1 MVMTHDVLNVSWF
14 SKVANEA
21 DNGTHYCEEN
31 AIKNNQI
38 ERNNNGFP
46 QGFFPLDA
54 IQLVEIVS

>member
-46 QGFFPLDA
+46 QGFFPRDA
-54 IQLVEIVS
+54 I